1 MCICE
6 CIYIIL
12 KHFLEKYFAPQK
24 LNQKQKNQLK
34 NQFNVKKWRFVQWQ
48 YLKFNINN

>member
-12 KHFLEKYFAPQK
+12 KHFLDKYFAPQE
-24 LNQKQKNQLK
+24 LNQKQEEKKENRKTNWKTNLMLK
-34 NQFNVKKWRFVQWQ
+34 SEDFFGD
-48 YLKFNINN
+48 NI